1 MMRCGFLSGR
11 VEVTDRCQTDVSA
24 QSLSDLLVN
33 TEESPTVSMKSTIR
47 SLVWLGDIMFQPTVT
62 GVSKTTCVCFMN
74 IYFTDMPFHHSVE

>member
-1 MMRCGFLSGR
+1 MRCGFLSGR

-62 GVSKTTCVCFMN
+62 GVSKTTCLFYEHLLYRYA
-74 IYFTDMPFHHSVE
+74 ISP